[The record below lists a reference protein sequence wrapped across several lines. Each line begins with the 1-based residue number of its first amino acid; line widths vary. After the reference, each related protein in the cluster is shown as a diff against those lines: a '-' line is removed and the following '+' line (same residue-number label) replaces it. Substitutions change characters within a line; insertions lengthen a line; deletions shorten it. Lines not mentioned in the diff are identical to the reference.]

1 MAKITPT
8 PMWNVPAEAVQ
19 AELNSVAPRQAVE
32 DRIGDEIRRALRAH
46 ASGLPPTVVVDLQIS
61 TDDVPA
67 EVWLGVFLDVHPS
80 AADIRARLDDL
91 LNRGAAIYEH
101 TERERGVA

>member
-1 MAKITPT
+1 MAKIIPT
-8 PMWNVPAEAVQ
+8 PMWNVPAKAWA
-19 AELNSVAPRQAVE
+19 AEVASVAPRQAVE

-46 ASGLPPTVVVDLQIS
+46 ASGLPFTVAADLQIN

-67 EVWLGVFLDVHPS
+67 ETWIGAFFESHP
-80 AADIRARLDDL
+80 AAVDIQARLDDL

-101 TERERGVA
+101 AERAQRLV